1 MAKITKILASALAL
15 AGSSTATWPPN
26 AKDCASTAVAPVAA
40 AAPTD
45 GFPTPN
51 AQQLKAISKQ
61 ADGSLSNAPPPAKL
75 ADSTLQSLQAIAV
88 NEEFEVAYFRSLLGN
103 ITTGVKGYESYKGY
117 DKHAL
122 EKIFKVVIAQEE
134 LHALNA
140 LNALNKFKKLAPLPC
155 KYQFPVTNIHDAI
168 AVAGVFTSF
177 VMGTLQDVSQGAAT
191 AGDTGIVRGVAS
203 IIGQEGEQNGFYRT
217 FIGAV
222 PSEKPFLTTSVG
234 AFAYSFLNNNVIVPG
249 SCPYDVNAFG
259 IPIFQQLKVKGGPI
273 ALAVKPEDQT
283 FDFSADL
290 STVKGASKFSNGD
303 STGLFVTY
311 FSGQLLP
318 ISVPVKNFKWNG
330 GKVTFQAAFPFE
342 ENIMFGLSVAAL
354 TDGNNFAGPDDVPA
368 KTLAAP
374 ALISVNDEF

>member
-1 MAKITKILASALAL
+1 MARLIL
-15 AGSSTATWPPN
+15 TIH
-26 AKDCASTAVAPVAA
+26 
-40 AAPTD
+40 
-45 GFPTPN
+45 
-51 AQQLKAISKQ
+51 Q
-61 ADGSLSNAPPPAKL
+61 
-75 ADSTLQSLQAIAV
+75 
-88 NEEFEVAYFRSLLGN
+88 
-103 ITTGVKGYESYKGY
+103 
-117 DKHAL
+117 
-122 EKIFKVVIAQEE
+122 QEE

-177 VMGTLQDVSQGAAT
+177 VLGTLQDVSQGAAT
-191 AGDTGIVRGVAS
+191 AGDAGIVRGVAS

-234 AFAYSFLNNNVIVPG
+234 PFAYSFLNNNVIVPG
-249 SCPYDVNAFG
+249 SCPYDIHAFG
-259 IPIFQQLKVKGGPI
+259 IPIFQQLKVKGGSI
-273 ALAVKPEDQT
+273 ALGVKPEDQT
-283 FDFSADL
+283 FDYSADL
-290 STVKGASKFSNGD
+290 STVQGASKFSNGD

-354 TDGNNFAGPDDVPA
+354 TDGNNFASPDDVPA

-374 ALISVNDEF
+374 ALISVDDQL